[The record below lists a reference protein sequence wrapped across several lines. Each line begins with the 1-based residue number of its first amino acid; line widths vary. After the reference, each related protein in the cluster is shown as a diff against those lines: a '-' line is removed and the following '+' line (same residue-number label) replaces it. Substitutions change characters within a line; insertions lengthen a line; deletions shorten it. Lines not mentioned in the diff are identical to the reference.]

1 MTEDLPTGS
10 HLSIDTY
17 PYVAIFG
24 FQEDHSSSYR
34 VTNTCAF
41 KSFSR
46 FLISFPRRIS
56 LWRDRF
62 QVFLGKNRGI
72 DFPRTDS
79 KSELIQY
86 IYIYTNLSINIIHTW
101 SFQQKHATTI
111 SDQTPHRQSY
121 TETLHDFTAYEHKSQ
136 NIHFHIQDEK
146 HLSENTRSDATA
158 ERGARFHPTVGS
170 MTPNRFITSH
180 RRAETTML

>member
-1 MTEDLPTGS
+1 MTADLPTGS
-10 HLSIDTY
+10 RPSIDTY
-17 PYVAIFG
+17 PYVAISG

-34 VTNTCAF
+34 VTKTCAF

-56 LWRDRF
+56 LWRDLFR
-62 QVFLGKNRGI
+62 VFLGTNRGI

-86 IYIYTNLSINIIHTW
+86 HIYIYIYICTNLSINVSHTW

-121 TETLHDFTAYEHKSQ
+121 TETLHDFTAYEHKCQ
-136 NIHFHIQDEK
+136 NIHFKIQDEK
-146 HLSENTRSDATA
+146 HLSEK
-158 ERGARFHPTVGS
+158 HQK
-170 MTPNRFITSH
+170 
-180 RRAETTML
+180 